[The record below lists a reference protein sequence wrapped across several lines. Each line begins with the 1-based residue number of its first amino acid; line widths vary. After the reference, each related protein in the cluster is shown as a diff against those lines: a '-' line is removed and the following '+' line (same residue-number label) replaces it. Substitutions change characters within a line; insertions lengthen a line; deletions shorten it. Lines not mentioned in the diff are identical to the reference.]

1 MRVSFKNCDP
11 KAPSMSRTKS
21 FLLSASALALT
32 GVVAPAALAQ
42 DQAVEVQELIITG
55 SQVELASAY
64 AGGQVAR
71 GGRVGLFGALD
82 VMDAPFSA
90 TNYTEELVRNQQA
103 AGIGDVLKN
112 EPTVQVAKGFGN
124 FQELYV
130 VRGFPVY
137 SDDMT
142 YNGVYGVLPR
152 QFVAAELV
160 ERVEVFRGANSFLNG
175 AAPGGSGVGGAF
187 NVVPKR
193 ADERLTRAT
202 LGYETGGQ
210 IYGAFDAARRFGA
223 EQDFGARLNLVRRD
237 GETSISNQ
245 ERALSVAALGL
256 DYDNGRLRFA
266 ADVGYQDHRIEAP
279 RPSVTP
285 TSEIPAAPDADINF
299 AQPWTYTD
307 EEQLFGVV
315 RGEFDF
321 SANLTGWAALGA
333 RDGKEANVLANPRAS
348 SGGAISAYRFD
359 NTREDEIISADA
371 GLRAA
376 FATGGFDHLLV
387 ASVSAIQSKSR
398 NAYAFSDFA
407 GFAGNLYNPVAV
419 APPAAN
425 FFVGGDLNNPGVTE
439 EVDNRSFALADM
451 ITFWDGRMIAT
462 LGARFQEIET
472 TSFNYDTGAQ
482 ISQYADDAVTPA
494 FGLVYKATDAVS
506 VYANYAE
513 ALTPGQIAPGTVGAV
528 PILNAGEIT
537 APFRSKQYEAG
548 VKFDQGTFGGTIS
561 VFSITQ
567 PSAIVTANR
576 FVVDGEQEHRGV
588 ELSVYG
594 EPRPGLRVLGG
605 ATLLKAE
612 RERTQGGAFDGKTA
626 IGVPERQAN
635 LNLEYDLPALPGLTL
650 DGRLVYTGEQFAN
663 EANTLELDA
672 WTRLDLGVRYSF
684 EAQGKPLT
692 LRARV
697 ENVTDEADW
706 LSAGGYPGANYLVLG
721 PPRTFIV
728 SASVDF

>member
-1 MRVSFKNCDP
+1 
-11 KAPSMSRTKS
+11 MSRTKS
-21 FLLSASALALT
+21 ILLSASAMALSLALAP
-32 GVVAPAALAQ
+32 VAQAQ
-42 DQAVEVQELIITG
+42 DGAVEVQELIITG
-55 SQVELASAY
+55 SQVQLPAAY

-82 VMDAPFSA
+82 VMDSPFSS
-90 TNYTEELVRNQQA
+90 TNYTEELVRAQQA
-103 AGIGDVLKN
+103 VSIGDVLKN
-112 EPTVQVAKGFGN
+112 EPTVRVAKGFGN

-193 ADERLTRAT
+193 ADEALTRTT

-237 GETSISNQ
+237 GETSISDQ
-245 ERALSVAALGL
+245 ERELSVAALGL
-256 DYDNGRLRFA
+256 DYDDGRLRFS
-266 ADVGYQDHRIEAP
+266 ADLGYQDHRIEAP

-285 TSEIPAAPDADINF
+285 TSDIPAAPDADVNF

-321 SANLTGWAALGA
+321 STNLTGWAALGG
-333 RDGKEANVLANPRAS
+333 RDGKEANVLANPTALA
-348 SGGAISAYRFD
+348 GGATSAYRFD
-359 NTREDEIISADA
+359 NTREDEVISADA

-376 FATGGFDHLLV
+376 FATGGFEHLLV

-398 NAYAFSDFA
+398 NAYAFSSFA
-407 GFAGNLYNPVAV
+407 GFAGNLYNPVA
-419 APPAAN
+419 APPPAPT
-425 FFVGGDLNNPGVTE
+425 FFTGGDLNNPGVTE

-462 LGARFQEIET
+462 VGARFQEIET

-482 ISQYADDAVTPA
+482 VSQYADDAVTPA

-513 ALTPGQIAPGTVGAV
+513 ALTPGQIAPGTVGAI

-548 VKFDQGTFGGTIS
+548 VKFDQGTFGGTVS

-567 PSAIVTANR
+567 PSAIVVANR
-576 FVVDGEQEHRGV
+576 FVVDGEQAHRGV
-588 ELSVYG
+588 ELSFYG
-594 EPRPGLRVLGG
+594 EPMPGLRVLGG
-605 ATLLKAE
+605 ATVLNAE
-612 RERTQGGAFDGKTA
+612 RERTQGGTFDGKTA

-635 LNLEYDLPALPGLTL
+635 LNVEYDLPALPGLTL

-684 EAQGKPLT
+684 ETQGRPLT

-697 ENVTDEADW
+697 ENVTDESDW

-721 PPRTFIV
+721 APRTFIL

>member
-1 MRVSFKNCDP
+1 
-11 KAPSMSRTKS
+11 MSRTTS
-21 FLLSASALALT
+21 ILLTASALALSLAT
-32 GVVAPAALAQ
+32 ASGALAQ
-42 DQAVEVQELIITG
+42 EGAVEVQELIITG
-55 SQVELASAY
+55 SQVELAPAY
-64 AGGQVAR
+64 AGGQVAQ

-82 VMDAPFSA
+82 VMDTPFSA

-103 AGIGDVLKN
+103 TGIGDVLKN
-112 EPTVQVAKGFGN
+112 EPMVRVAKGFGN

-142 YNGVYGVLPR
+142 YNGVYGILPR

-187 NVVPKR
+187 NIVPKR
-193 ADERLTRAT
+193 AGEALTRTT
-202 LGYETGGQ
+202 LGYESGGQ
-210 IYGAFDAARRFGA
+210 LYGALDTARRFGP

-237 GETSISNQ
+237 GETAISDQ
-245 ERALSVAALGL
+245 ERELSVAALGL
-256 DYDNGRLRFA
+256 DYDDGRLRFS
-266 ADVGYQDHRIEAP
+266 ADMGYQDHRIDRP

-285 TSEIPAAPDADINF
+285 TIEIPAAPDADVNF
-299 AQPWTYTD
+299 AQPWTFTD
-307 EEQLFGVV
+307 EEQLFGVA

-321 SANLTGWAALGA
+321 TPNLTGWAALGG
-333 RDGKEANVLANPRAS
+333 RDGKEANVLANPTAQA
-348 SGGAISAYRFD
+348 GGAITAYRFD

-398 NAYAFSDFA
+398 NAYAFSNFA
-407 GFAGNLYNPVAV
+407 GFPGNLYNPVAV
-419 APPAAN
+419 AAPAAN
-425 FFVGGDLNNPGVTE
+425 FFTGGDLNNPGVTE

-472 TSFNYDTGAQ
+472 TSFDYNTGAQ
-482 ISQYADDAVTPA
+482 LSQYADDAVTPA

-513 ALTPGQIAPGTVGAV
+513 ALTPGQIAPGTVGAI

-548 VKFDQGTFGGTIS
+548 VKFDQGTFGGTVS

-567 PSAIVTANR
+567 PSAIVAANR
-576 FVVDGEQEHRGV
+576 FVVDGEQAHRGV
-588 ELSVYG
+588 ELSLYG
-594 EPRPGLRVLGG
+594 EPTPGLRVLGG
-605 ATLLKAE
+605 ATVLNAE

-635 LNLEYDLPALPGLTL
+635 LNLEYDLPTVPGLTL

-684 EAQGKPLT
+684 EAQGRPLT

-697 ENVTDEADW
+697 ENLTDEADW

-721 PPRTFIV
+721 APRTFIV

>member
-1 MRVSFKNCDP
+1 
-11 KAPSMSRTKS
+11 MSRTKS
-21 FLLSASALALT
+21 ILLSASAMALSLAL
-32 GVVAPAALAQ
+32 APGAQAQ
-42 DQAVEVQELIITG
+42 DGEVEVQELIITG
-55 SQVELASAY
+55 SQVRLPAAY

-82 VMDAPFSA
+82 VMDSPFSS
-90 TNYTEELVRNQQA
+90 TNYTEELVRAQQA
-103 AGIGDVLKN
+103 VSIGDVLKN
-112 EPTVQVAKGFGN
+112 EPMVRVAKGFGN

-193 ADERLTRAT
+193 ADEALTRAT

-237 GETSISNQ
+237 GETSISDQ
-245 ERALSVAALGL
+245 ERELSVAALGL
-256 DYDNGRLRFA
+256 DYDDGRLRFS
-266 ADVGYQDHRIEAP
+266 ADLGYQDHRIEAP

-285 TSEIPAAPDADINF
+285 TSEIPAVPDADVNF

-321 SANLTGWAALGA
+321 STNLTGWAALGG
-333 RDGKEANVLANPRAS
+333 REGKEANVLANPRALT
-348 SGGAISAYRFD
+348 GGVTSAYRFD

-398 NAYAFSDFA
+398 NAYAFSSFA
-407 GFAGNLYNPVAV
+407 GF
-419 APPAAN
+419 
-425 FFVGGDLNNPGVTE
+425 TE

-472 TSFNYDTGAQ
+472 TSFNYDTGVQ
-482 ISQYADDAVTPA
+482 VSQYADDAVTPA
-494 FGLVYKATDAVS
+494 FGLVYKATEAVS

-513 ALTPGQIAPGTVGAV
+513 ALTPGQIAPGTVGAI

-548 VKFDQGTFGGTIS
+548 VKFDQGTFGGTVS

-567 PSAIVTANR
+567 PSAIVVANR
-576 FVVDGEQEHRGV
+576 FVVDGEQTHRGV
-588 ELSVYG
+588 ELSLYG
-594 EPRPGLRVLGG
+594 EPTPGLRVLGG
-605 ATLLKAE
+605 ATVLNAE
-612 RERTQGGAFDGKTA
+612 RERTQGGTFDGKTA
-626 IGVPERQAN
+626 IGVPEHQAN
-635 LNLEYDLPALPGLTL
+635 LNVEYDLPALPGLTL
-650 DGRLVYTGEQFAN
+650 DGRIVYTGEQFTN

-672 WTRLDLGVRYSF
+672 WTRLDLGVRYAF
-684 EAQGKPLT
+684 ETQGRPLT

-721 PPRTFIV
+721 TPRTFIV

>member
-1 MRVSFKNCDP
+1 
-11 KAPSMSRTKS
+11 MSRTTS
-21 FLLSASALALT
+21 ILFSASALALSLAT
-32 GVVAPAALAQ
+32 ASGALAQ
-42 DQAVEVQELIITG
+42 EGAVEVQELIITG
-55 SQVELASAY
+55 SQVELAPAY
-64 AGGQVAR
+64 AGGQVAQ

-82 VMDAPFSA
+82 VMDTPFSA

-103 AGIGDVLKN
+103 TGIGDVLKN
-112 EPTVQVAKGFGN
+112 EPMVRVAKGFGN

-142 YNGVYGVLPR
+142 YNGVYGILPR

-187 NVVPKR
+187 NIVPKR
-193 ADERLTRAT
+193 AGEALTRTT
-202 LGYETGGQ
+202 LGYESGGQ
-210 IYGAFDAARRFGA
+210 LYGALDTARRFGP
-223 EQDFGARLNLVRRD
+223 EQDFGVRLNLVRRD
-237 GETSISNQ
+237 GETAISDQ

-256 DYDNGRLRFA
+256 DYDDGRLRFS
-266 ADVGYQDHRIEAP
+266 ADVGYQDHRIDRP

-285 TSEIPAAPDADINF
+285 TIEIPAAPDADVNF
-299 AQPWTYTD
+299 AQPWTFTD
-307 EEQLFGVV
+307 EEQLFGVA

-321 SANLTGWAALGA
+321 TPNLTGWAALGG
-333 RDGKEANVLANPRAS
+333 RDGKEANVLANPTAQA
-348 SGGAISAYRFD
+348 GGAITAYRFD
-359 NTREDEIISADA
+359 NTREDEVISADA

-398 NAYAFSDFA
+398 NAYAFSNFA
-407 GFAGNLYNPVAV
+407 GFPGNLYNPVAV
-419 APPAAN
+419 AAPAAN
-425 FFVGGDLNNPGVTE
+425 FFTGGDLNNPGVTE

-472 TSFNYDTGAQ
+472 TSFDYNTGAQ
-482 ISQYADDAVTPA
+482 LSQYADDAVTPA

-513 ALTPGQIAPGTVGAV
+513 ALTPGQIAPGTVGAI

-548 VKFDQGTFGGTIS
+548 VKFDQGTFGGTVS

-567 PSAIVTANR
+567 PSAIVAANR
-576 FVVDGEQEHRGV
+576 FVVDGEQAHRGV
-588 ELSVYG
+588 ELSLYG
-594 EPRPGLRVLGG
+594 EPTPGLRVLGG
-605 ATLLKAE
+605 ATVLNAE

-635 LNLEYDLPALPGLTL
+635 LNLEYDLPTVPGLTL

-684 EAQGKPLT
+684 EAQGRPLT

-697 ENVTDEADW
+697 ENLTDEADW

-721 PPRTFIV
+721 APRTFIV

>member
-1 MRVSFKNCDP
+1 MT
-11 KAPSMSRTKS
+11 RTKS
-21 FLLSASALALT
+21 ILLSASVMALSLAS
-32 GVVAPAALAQ
+32 APGAQ
-42 DQAVEVQELIITG
+42 AQEGAVEVQELIITG
-55 SQVELASAY
+55 SQVQLPPVY

-71 GGRVGLFGALD
+71 GGRVGLFGSLD
-82 VMDAPFSA
+82 AMDSPFSS
-90 TNYTEELVRNQQA
+90 TNYTEALVRAQQA
-103 AGIGDVLKN
+103 VSIGDVLKN
-112 EPTVQVAKGFGN
+112 EPMVRVAKGFGN

-193 ADERLTRAT
+193 ADEALTRAT
-202 LGYETGGQ
+202 VGYETGGQ
-210 IYGAFDAARRFGA
+210 IYGAFDAARRFGG

-237 GETSISNQ
+237 GETSISDQ

-256 DYDNGRLRFA
+256 DYDDGRLRFS
-266 ADVGYQDHRIEAP
+266 ADLGYQDHRIDAP

-285 TSEIPAAPDADINF
+285 TGEIPAAPDADVNF

-315 RGEFDF
+315 RGEFDI
-321 SANLTGWAALGA
+321 SANLTGWAALGG
-333 RDGKEANVLANPRAS
+333 RDGKEANVLANPTALA
-348 SGGAISAYRFD
+348 GGATSAYRFD
-359 NTREDEIISADA
+359 NTREDEVISADA

-376 FATGGFDHLLV
+376 FATGGFDHLVV
-387 ASVSAIQSKSR
+387 ASVSAIRSKSR
-398 NAYAFSDFA
+398 NAYAFSNFA

-419 APPAAN
+419 APPAPT
-425 FFVGGDLNNPGVTE
+425 FFLGGDLNNPGVTE

-482 ISQYADDAVTPA
+482 ISQYADDAITPA

-548 VKFDQGTFGGTIS
+548 VKFDQGTFGGTVS

-567 PSAIVTANR
+567 PSAIVVANR

-594 EPRPGLRVLGG
+594 EPTPGLRVLGG
-605 ATLLKAE
+605 ATVLNAE
-612 RERTQGGAFDGKTA
+612 RKRTQGGTFDGKTA

-635 LNLEYDLPALPGLTL
+635 LNVEYDLPALPGLTL

-684 EAQGKPLT
+684 EAQGRPLT

-721 PPRTFIV
+721 SPRTFIV

>member
-1 MRVSFKNCDP
+1 
-11 KAPSMSRTKS
+11 MSRTKTI
-21 FLLSASALALT
+21 LLSASAMALSLAFT
-32 GVVAPAALAQ
+32 PGALAQ
-42 DQAVEVQELIITG
+42 ESAVQVQELIITG
-55 SQVELASAY
+55 SQVELAPAY

-82 VMDAPFSA
+82 MMSTPFSA

-103 AGIGDVLKN
+103 TGIGDVLKN
-112 EPTVQVAKGFGN
+112 EPMVRVAKGFGN

-142 YNGVYGVLPR
+142 YNGVYGILPR

-193 ADERLTRAT
+193 AGEPLTRAT
-202 LGYETGGQ
+202 LGYESGGQ
-210 IYGAFDAARRFGA
+210 IHGALDAARRFGP

-237 GETSISNQ
+237 GGTAISDQ
-245 ERALSVAALGL
+245 ERELSVAALGL
-256 DYDNGRLRFA
+256 DYDDGRLRFS
-266 ADVGYQDHRIEAP
+266 ADVGYQDHQIDRP

-299 AQPWTYTD
+299 AQPWTFTD
-307 EEQLFGVV
+307 EEQLFGVA

-321 SANLTGWAALGA
+321 TPNLTGWAALGG
-333 RDGKEANVLANPRAS
+333 RDGKEANVLANPTAQA
-348 SGGAISAYRFD
+348 GGAITAYRFD
-359 NTREDEIISADA
+359 NTRKDKVISADA

-398 NAYAFSDFA
+398 NAYAFSSFA
-407 GFAGNLYNPVAV
+407 GFPGNLYNPVAV

-425 FFVGGDLNNPGVTE
+425 FFTGGDLNNPGVTE

-472 TSFNYDTGAQ
+472 TSFDYNTGARV
-482 ISQYADDAVTPA
+482 SQYADDAVTPA

-513 ALTPGQIAPGTVGAV
+513 ALTPGQIAPGAVGGV
-528 PILNAGEIT
+528 PVLNAGEIT

-548 VKFDQGTFGGTIS
+548 VKFDQGTFGGMIS

-567 PSAIVTANR
+567 PSAIVVANR
-576 FVVDGEQEHRGV
+576 FIVDGEQEHRGV

-594 EPRPGLRVLGG
+594 EPMPGLRVLGG
-605 ATLLKAE
+605 ATVLNAE

-635 LNLEYDLPALPGLTL
+635 LNIEYDLPALPGLTL
-650 DGRLVYTGEQFAN
+650 DGRLVFTGQQFAN
-663 EANTLELDA
+663 AANTLELDA

-684 EAQGKPLT
+684 DAQGKPLT

-697 ENVTDEADW
+697 ENLTDEADW

-721 PPRTFIV
+721 TPRTLIV

>member
-1 MRVSFKNCDP
+1 
-11 KAPSMSRTKS
+11 MSAIKT
-21 FLLSASALALT
+21 LLSSASALAL
-32 GVVAPAALAQ
+32 VLSVAPAAMAQ
-42 DQAVEVQELIITG
+42 GVEVDELVVTG
-55 SQVELASAY
+55 SQVELAPVY

-82 VMDAPFSA
+82 VMDTPFSA

-103 AGIGDVLKN
+103 TGVGDVLKN
-112 EPTVQVAKGFGN
+112 EPTVRVAKGFGN

-152 QFVAAELV
+152 QFVAAELI
-160 ERVEVFRGANSFLNG
+160 ERLEVFRGANSFLNG
-175 AAPGGSGVGGAF
+175 AAPGGSGIGGAF

-193 ADERLTRAT
+193 AGADLTRAT
-202 LGYETGGQ
+202 VGYENDGAL
-210 IYGAFDAARRFGA
+210 YGALDVARRFGA

-237 GETSISNQ
+237 GETSISDQ
-245 ERALSVAALGL
+245 ERELSVAALGL
-256 DYDNGRLRFA
+256 DYDDGRLRFS
-266 ADVGYQDHRIEAP
+266 ADIGYQDHRIDAP

-285 TSEIPAAPDADINF
+285 SSEIPTPPDADVNF

-307 EEQLFGVV
+307 EEQLFFVV

-321 SANLTGWAALGA
+321 NANLSGWAAIGG
-333 RDGKEANVLANPRAS
+333 RDGKEANVLANPTAVG
-348 SGGAISAYRFD
+348 GGAISAYRFD
-359 NTREDEIISADA
+359 NAREDEVISADA
-371 GLRAA
+371 GLRAE
-376 FATGGFDHLLV
+376 FATGGLEHVLV

-407 GFAGNLYNPVAV
+407 GFAGDLYNPVAV
-419 APPAAN
+419 PPPAPN
-425 FFVGGDLNNPGVTE
+425 FFTGGDLNDPGVTE

-472 TSFNYDTGAQ
+472 TSFDYDTGAQ
-482 ISQYADDAVTPA
+482 VSQYADDAVTPA
-494 FGLVYKATDAVS
+494 FGLVYKATEAVS

-513 ALTPGQIAPGTVGAV
+513 ALTPGQIAPGTVGAI

-548 VKFDQGTFGGTIS
+548 VKLDQGTFGGAVS

-567 PSAIVTANR
+567 PSAIVIGNL

-588 ELSVYG
+588 ELSFYG
-594 EPRPGLRVLGG
+594 EPAPGLRVLGG
-605 ATLLKAE
+605 ATVLNAE
-612 RERTQGGAFDGKTA
+612 RERTQDGAFDGKTA

-635 LNLEYDLPALPGLTL
+635 LNLEYDLPALPGLSL
-650 DGRLVYTGEQFAN
+650 DGRLVYTGKQFAN
-663 EANTLELDA
+663 ETNTLELDA
-672 WTRLDLGVRYSF
+672 WTRLDLGARYSLDVS
-684 EAQGKPLT
+684 GKPVT
-692 LRARV
+692 LRARI
-697 ENVTDEADW
+697 ENVTDENDW

-721 PPRTFIV
+721 APRTFIV

>member
-1 MRVSFKNCDP
+1 
-11 KAPSMSRTKS
+11 MSRTKS
-21 FLLSASALALT
+21 FLFSASVLALS
-32 GVVAPAALAQ
+32 GAIAPGALAQ
-42 DQAVEVQELIITG
+42 EQAVEVQELIITG
-55 SQVELASAY
+55 SQVELAPAY

-103 AGIGDVLKN
+103 TGIGDVLKN
-112 EPTVQVAKGFGN
+112 EPTVRVAKGFGN

-160 ERVEVFRGANSFLNG
+160 ERIEVFRGANSFLNG

-193 ADERLTRAT
+193 ADEPLTRAT
-202 LGYETGGQ
+202 VGYGTEGQ
-210 IYGAFDAARRFGA
+210 IYGALDGARRFGA
-223 EQDFGARLNLVRRD
+223 EQQFGARLNLVRRD
-237 GETSISNQ
+237 GETAIAGQ
-245 ERALSVAALGL
+245 DRRLSVAALGL
-256 DYDNGRLRFA
+256 DYDDGRLRFT
-266 ADVGYQDHRIEAP
+266 ADLGYQDHRIDAP
-279 RPSVTP
+279 RPSVSP
-285 TSEIPAAPDADINF
+285 TSEIPAAPDAASNF

-321 SANLTGWAALGA
+321 TQNLTGWAALGG
-333 RDGKEANVLANPRAS
+333 RDGKETNVLANPTALT
-348 SGGAISAYRFD
+348 GGAISAYRFD
-359 NTREDEIISADA
+359 NAREDEVISADA

-376 FATGGFDHLLV
+376 FATGGFEHLLV
-387 ASVSAIQSKSR
+387 ASVSTIRSTSR
-398 NAYAFSDFA
+398 NAYAFSNFA
-407 GFAGNLYNPVAV
+407 GFAGNLYSPVPV
-419 APPAAN
+419 PPPTAN

-462 LGARFQEIET
+462 LGARYQEIET
-472 TSFNYDTGAQ
+472 TSFDYNSGLQ
-482 ISQYADDAVTPA
+482 VSQYADDAITPA

-513 ALTPGQIAPGTVGAV
+513 ALTPGQIAPGTANGV

-548 VKFDQGTFGGTIS
+548 VKFDQGSFGGTVSI
-561 VFSITQ
+561 FSLTQ
-567 PSAIVTANR
+567 PSAIVAANR

-588 ELSVYG
+588 EISVFG
-594 EPRPGLRVLGG
+594 EPAPGLRVLGG
-605 ATLLKAE
+605 ATVLNAE
-612 RERTQGGAFDGKTA
+612 RERTQGGGFDGKTA
-626 IGVPERQAN
+626 IGVPEQQAN
-635 LNLEYDLPALPGLTL
+635 LNLEYDLPTLPGLTVE
-650 DGRLVYTGEQFAN
+650 GRLVYTGKQFAN

-672 WTRLDLGVRYSF
+672 WTRLDLGARYSLDVSG
-684 EAQGKPLT
+684 QPVT

-697 ENVTDEADW
+697 ENLTDESDW

-721 PPRTFIV
+721 APRTFIL

>member
-1 MRVSFKNCDP
+1 
-11 KAPSMSRTKS
+11 MSRPKTI
-21 FLLSASALALT
+21 LLSASAMALSLAA
-32 GVVAPAALAQ
+32 APGALAQ
-42 DQAVEVQELIITG
+42 DSAVEVQELIITG
-55 SQVELASAY
+55 SQVELAPAY

-82 VMDAPFSA
+82 MMSTPFSA

-103 AGIGDVLKN
+103 TGIGDVLKN
-112 EPTVQVAKGFGN
+112 EPMVRVAKGFGN

-130 VRGFPVY
+130 VRGFPVF

-142 YNGVYGVLPR
+142 YNGVYGILPR

-187 NVVPKR
+187 NIVPKR
-193 ADERLTRAT
+193 AGEALTRAT
-202 LGYETGGQ
+202 VGYETGGQ

-245 ERALSVAALGL
+245 ERELSVAALGL
-256 DYDNGRLRFA
+256 DFDNGRLRFA
-266 ADVGYQDHRIEAP
+266 ADVGYQDHRIDAP

-285 TSEIPAAPDADINF
+285 TTVIPAAPEADVNF

-307 EEQLFGVV
+307 EQQLFGVV

-321 SANLTGWAALGA
+321 SANLTGWAALGG
-333 RDGKEANVLANPRAS
+333 RDGKEANVLANPTALA
-348 SGGAISAYRFD
+348 GGATSAYRFD
-359 NTREDEIISADA
+359 NTREDEVISADA

-398 NAYAFSDFA
+398 NAYAFSNFA
-407 GFAGNLYNPVAV
+407 GFGGDLYNPTG
-419 APPAAN
+419 APQPAAN
-425 FFVGGDLNNPGVTE
+425 FFVGGDLNDPGVTE

-472 TSFNYDTGAQ
+472 TSFDYNTGAQ
-482 ISQYADDAVTPA
+482 VSQYADDAVTPS

-513 ALTPGQIAPGTVGAV
+513 ALTPGQVAPATSGGV

-548 VKFDQGTFGGTIS
+548 VKFDQGTFGGTLA

-567 PSAIVTANR
+567 PSAIVAANR

-588 ELSVYG
+588 EFSVYG
-594 EPRPGLRVLGG
+594 EPMPGLRVLGG
-605 ATLLKAE
+605 ATVLNAE
-612 RERTQGGAFDGKTA
+612 RERTQDGAFDGKTA

-635 LNLEYDLPALPGLTL
+635 LNVEYDLPALPGLTL

-663 EANTLELDA
+663 ASNTLELDA
-672 WTRLDLGVRYSF
+672 WSRLDLGVRYSF
-684 EAQGKPLT
+684 EAQGRPLT

-697 ENVTDEADW
+697 ENLTDEADW

-721 PPRTFIV
+721 TPRTFIV

>member
-1 MRVSFKNCDP
+1 
-11 KAPSMSRTKS
+11 MSRTTS
-21 FLLSASALALT
+21 ILFSASALALSLAT
-32 GVVAPAALAQ
+32 ASGALAQ
-42 DQAVEVQELIITG
+42 EGAVEVQELIITG
-55 SQVELASAY
+55 SQVELAPAY
-64 AGGQVAR
+64 AGGQVAQ

-82 VMDAPFSA
+82 VMDTPFSA

-103 AGIGDVLKN
+103 TGIGDVLKN
-112 EPTVQVAKGFGN
+112 EPMVRVAKGFGN

-130 VRGFPVY
+130 VRGFPVF

-142 YNGVYGVLPR
+142 YNGVYGILPR

-187 NVVPKR
+187 NIVPKR
-193 ADERLTRAT
+193 AGEALTRTT
-202 LGYETGGQ
+202 LGYESGGQ
-210 IYGAFDAARRFGA
+210 LYGALDAARRFGP
-223 EQDFGARLNLVRRD
+223 EQDFGVRLNLVRRD
-237 GETSISNQ
+237 GETAISDQ
-245 ERALSVAALGL
+245 ERELSVAALGL
-256 DYDNGRLRFA
+256 DYDDGRLRFS
-266 ADVGYQDHRIEAP
+266 ADVGFQDHRIDRP

-285 TSEIPAAPDADINF
+285 TIEIPAAPDTDVNF
-299 AQPWTYTD
+299 AQPWTFTD
-307 EEQLFGVV
+307 EEQLFGVA

-321 SANLTGWAALGA
+321 TPNLTGWAALGG
-333 RDGKEANVLANPRAS
+333 RDGKEANVLANPTAQA
-348 SGGAISAYRFD
+348 GGAITAYRFD

-398 NAYAFSDFA
+398 NAYAFSNFA
-407 GFAGNLYNPVAV
+407 GFPGNLYNPVAV
-419 APPAAN
+419 AAPAAN
-425 FFVGGDLNNPGVTE
+425 FFTGGDLNNPGVTE

-472 TSFNYDTGAQ
+472 TSFDYNTGGQ
-482 ISQYADDAVTPA
+482 LSQYADDAVTPA

-513 ALTPGQIAPGTVGAV
+513 ALTPGQIAPATSGGV

-567 PSAIVTANR
+567 PSAIVAANR
-576 FVVDGEQEHRGV
+576 FVVDGEQAHRGV
-588 ELSVYG
+588 ELSLYG
-594 EPRPGLRVLGG
+594 EPTPGLRVLGG
-605 ATLLKAE
+605 ATVLNAE

-635 LNLEYDLPALPGLTL
+635 LNLEYDLPTVPGLTL

-663 EANTLELDA
+663 ETNTLELDA

-684 EAQGKPLT
+684 EAQGRPLT

-697 ENVTDEADW
+697 ENLTDEADW

-721 PPRTFIV
+721 APRTFIV

>member
-1 MRVSFKNCDP
+1 
-11 KAPSMSRTKS
+11 MSRTTS
-21 FLLSASALALT
+21 ILLTASALALSLAT
-32 GVVAPAALAQ
+32 ASGALAQ
-42 DQAVEVQELIITG
+42 EGAVEVQELIITG
-55 SQVELASAY
+55 SQVELAPAY
-64 AGGQVAR
+64 AGGQVAQ

-82 VMDAPFSA
+82 VMDTPFSA

-103 AGIGDVLKN
+103 TGIGDVLKN
-112 EPTVQVAKGFGN
+112 EPMVRVAKGFGN

-142 YNGVYGVLPR
+142 YNGVYGILPR

-187 NVVPKR
+187 NIVPKR
-193 ADERLTRAT
+193 AGEALTRTT
-202 LGYETGGQ
+202 LGYESGGQ
-210 IYGAFDAARRFGA
+210 LYGALDAARRFGP
-223 EQDFGARLNLVRRD
+223 ERDFGARLNLVRRD
-237 GETSISNQ
+237 GETAISDQ

-256 DYDNGRLRFA
+256 DYDDGRLRFS
-266 ADVGYQDHRIEAP
+266 ADVGYQDHRIDRP

-285 TSEIPAAPDADINF
+285 TIEIPAAPDADVNF
-299 AQPWTYTD
+299 AQPWTFTD
-307 EEQLFGVV
+307 EEQLFGVA

-321 SANLTGWAALGA
+321 TPNLTGWAALGG
-333 RDGKEANVLANPRAS
+333 RDGKEANVLANPTAQA
-348 SGGAISAYRFD
+348 GGAITAYRFD

-398 NAYAFSDFA
+398 NAYAFSNFA
-407 GFAGNLYNPVAV
+407 GFPGNLYNPVAV
-419 APPAAN
+419 AAPAAN
-425 FFVGGDLNNPGVTE
+425 FFTGGDLNNPGVTE

-472 TSFNYDTGAQ
+472 TSFDYNTGAQ
-482 ISQYADDAVTPA
+482 LSQYADDAVTPA

-513 ALTPGQIAPGTVGAV
+513 ALTPGQIAPGTVGAI

-548 VKFDQGTFGGTIS
+548 VKFDQGTFGGTVS

-567 PSAIVTANR
+567 PSAIVAANR
-576 FVVDGEQEHRGV
+576 FVVDGEQAHRGV
-588 ELSVYG
+588 ELSLYG
-594 EPRPGLRVLGG
+594 EPTPGLRVLGG
-605 ATLLKAE
+605 ATVLNAE

-635 LNLEYDLPALPGLTL
+635 LNLEYDLPTVPGLTL

-684 EAQGKPLT
+684 EAQGRPLT

-697 ENVTDEADW
+697 ENLTDEADW

-721 PPRTFIV
+721 APRTFIV

>member
-1 MRVSFKNCDP
+1 
-11 KAPSMSRTKS
+11 MSAIKT
-21 FLLSASALALT
+21 LLSSASALAIVLT
-32 GVVAPAALAQ
+32 AAPAAMAQ
-42 DQAVEVQELIITG
+42 EVEVDELVVTG
-55 SQVELASAY
+55 SQVELAPVY

-82 VMDAPFSA
+82 VMDTPFSA

-103 AGIGDVLKN
+103 TGVGDVLKN
-112 EPTVQVAKGFGN
+112 EPTVRVAKGFGN

-142 YNGVYGVLPR
+142 YNGVYGILPR
-152 QFVAAELV
+152 QFVAAELI
-160 ERVEVFRGANSFLNG
+160 ERLEVFRGANSFLNG

-193 ADERLTRAT
+193 AGADLTRAT
-202 LGYETGGQ
+202 VGYENDGAL
-210 IYGAFDAARRFGA
+210 YGALDVARRFGA

-237 GETSISNQ
+237 GETSISDQ
-245 ERALSVAALGL
+245 EHELSVAALGL
-256 DYDNGRLRFA
+256 DYDDGRLRFS
-266 ADVGYQDHRIEAP
+266 ADIGYQDHRIDAP

-285 TSEIPAAPDADINF
+285 SSEIPTPPDADVNF

-307 EEQLFGVV
+307 EEQLFFVV

-321 SANLTGWAALGA
+321 NANLSGWAAIGG
-333 RDGKEANVLANPRAS
+333 RDGKEANVLANPTAVG
-348 SGGAISAYRFD
+348 GGAISAYRFD
-359 NTREDEIISADA
+359 NAREDEVISADA
-371 GLRAA
+371 GLRAE
-376 FATGGFDHLLV
+376 FATGGLEHVLV

-407 GFAGNLYNPVAV
+407 GFAGDLYNPVAV
-419 APPAAN
+419 PPPAPN
-425 FFVGGDLNNPGVTE
+425 FFTGGDLNDPGVTE

-472 TSFNYDTGAQ
+472 TSFDYDTGAQ
-482 ISQYADDAVTPA
+482 VSQYADDAVTPA
-494 FGLVYKATDAVS
+494 FGLVYKATEAVS

-513 ALTPGQIAPGTVGAV
+513 ALTPGQIAPGTVGAI

-548 VKFDQGTFGGTIS
+548 VKLDQGTFGGAVS

-567 PSAIVTANR
+567 PSAIVIGNL

-588 ELSVYG
+588 ELSFYG
-594 EPRPGLRVLGG
+594 EPAPGLRVLGG
-605 ATLLKAE
+605 ATVLNAE
-612 RERTQGGAFDGKTA
+612 RERTQDGAFDGKTA

-635 LNLEYDLPALPGLTL
+635 LNLEYDLPALPGLSL
-650 DGRLVYTGEQFAN
+650 DGRLVYTGKQFAN
-663 EANTLELDA
+663 ETNTLELDA
-672 WTRLDLGVRYSF
+672 WTRLDLGARYSLDVS
-684 EAQGKPLT
+684 GKPVT
-692 LRARV
+692 LRARI
-697 ENVTDEADW
+697 ENVTDENDW

-721 PPRTFIV
+721 APRTFIV

>member
-1 MRVSFKNCDP
+1 
-11 KAPSMSRTKS
+11 MSRIKS
-21 FLLSASALALT
+21 ILLSASAMAAGLALAP
-32 GVVAPAALAQ
+32 GVQAQ
-42 DQAVEVQELIITG
+42 DGAVEVQELIITG
-55 SQVELASAY
+55 SQVRLPAAY

-82 VMDAPFSA
+82 VMDSPFSS
-90 TNYTEELVRNQQA
+90 TNYTEELVRAQQA
-103 AGIGDVLKN
+103 VSIGDVLKN
-112 EPTVQVAKGFGN
+112 EPMVRVAKGFGN

-193 ADERLTRAT
+193 ADEALTRAT

-237 GETSISNQ
+237 GETSISDQ
-245 ERALSVAALGL
+245 ERELSVAALGL
-256 DYDNGRLRFA
+256 DYDDGRLRFS
-266 ADVGYQDHRIEAP
+266 ADLGYQDHRIEAP

-285 TSEIPAAPDADINF
+285 TSEIPAAPDADVNF

-321 SANLTGWAALGA
+321 STNLTGWAALGG
-333 RDGKEANVLANPRAS
+333 REGKEANVLANPRALT
-348 SGGAISAYRFD
+348 GGATSAYRFD

-398 NAYAFSDFA
+398 NAYAFSSFA
-407 GFAGNLYNPVAV
+407 GFAGDLYNPVAV
-419 APPAAN
+419 PPPAPT
-425 FFVGGDLNNPGVTE
+425 FFTGGDLNNPGVTE

-482 ISQYADDAVTPA
+482 VSQYADDAVTPA
-494 FGLVYKATDAVS
+494 FGLVYKATEAVS

-513 ALTPGQIAPGTVGAV
+513 ALTPGQIAPATSGGV

-567 PSAIVTANR
+567 PSAIVVANR

-594 EPRPGLRVLGG
+594 EPMLGLRVLGG
-605 ATLLKAE
+605 ATVLNAE

-635 LNLEYDLPALPGLTL
+635 LNVEYDLPALPGLTL

-663 EANTLELDA
+663 AANTLELDA

-697 ENVTDEADW
+697 ENLTDEADW

-721 PPRTFIV
+721 SPRTFIV

>member
-1 MRVSFKNCDP
+1 
-11 KAPSMSRTKS
+11 MSRITS
-21 FLLSASALALT
+21 TLLSASALALSLAT
-32 GVVAPAALAQ
+32 APAVLAQ
-42 DQAVEVQELIITG
+42 ESEVEVQELIITG
-55 SQVELASAY
+55 SQVELTPAY

-82 VMDAPFSA
+82 VMDTPFSA
-90 TNYTEELVRNQQA
+90 TNYTEELARNQQA
-103 AGIGDVLKN
+103 TGIGDVLKN
-112 EPTVQVAKGFGN
+112 EPMVRVAKGFGN

-142 YNGVYGVLPR
+142 YNGVYGILPR

-193 ADERLTRAT
+193 AGEPLTRAT
-202 LGYETGGQ
+202 FGYETGGQ
-210 IYGAFDAARRFGA
+210 VHGALDAARRFGP

-237 GETSISNQ
+237 GETSISDQ
-245 ERALSVAALGL
+245 ERELSVAALGL
-256 DYDNGRLRFA
+256 DYDDGRLRFS
-266 ADVGYQDHRIEAP
+266 ADVGYQDHRIDRP

-285 TSEIPAAPDADINF
+285 TIEIPRAPDADVNF
-299 AQPWTYTD
+299 AQPWTFTD
-307 EEQLFGVV
+307 EEQLFGVA

-321 SANLTGWAALGA
+321 TPNLTGWAALGG
-333 RDGKEANVLANPRAS
+333 RDGKEANVLANPTAQA
-348 SGGAISAYRFD
+348 GGAITAYRFD
-359 NTREDEIISADA
+359 NTREDEVISADA
-371 GLRAA
+371 GLRADL
-376 FATGGFDHLLV
+376 ATGGFDHLLV
-387 ASVSAIQSKSR
+387 ASVSAIRSKSR
-398 NAYAFSDFA
+398 NAYAFSNFA
-407 GFAGNLYNPVAV
+407 GFGGDLYNPTA
-419 APPAAN
+419 APQPAAN

-472 TSFNYDTGAQ
+472 TSFDYNTGAQ
-482 ISQYADDAVTPA
+482 LSQYADDAVTPA

-513 ALTPGQIAPGTVGAV
+513 ALTPGQIAPATSGGV
-528 PILNAGEIT
+528 PVLNAGEIT

-548 VKFDQGTFGGTIS
+548 VKVDQGTFGGTIS

-567 PSAIVTANR
+567 PSAVVAANR
-576 FVVDGEQEHRGV
+576 FVVDGEQDHRGV
-588 ELSVYG
+588 ELSLYG
-594 EPRPGLRVLGG
+594 EPMPGLRVLGG
-605 ATLLKAE
+605 ATLLNAE

-635 LNLEYDLPALPGLTL
+635 LNIEYDLPALPGLTL

-663 EANTLELDA
+663 EANTLALDA

-721 PPRTFIV
+721 TPRTFIV

>member
-1 MRVSFKNCDP
+1 
-11 KAPSMSRTKS
+11 MSRTTS
-21 FLLSASALALT
+21 ILLTASALALSLAT
-32 GVVAPAALAQ
+32 ASGALAQ
-42 DQAVEVQELIITG
+42 EGAVEVQELIITG
-55 SQVELASAY
+55 SQVELAPAY
-64 AGGQVAR
+64 AGGQVAQ

-82 VMDAPFSA
+82 VMDTPFSA

-103 AGIGDVLKN
+103 TGIGDVLKN
-112 EPTVQVAKGFGN
+112 EPMVRVAKGFGN

-142 YNGVYGVLPR
+142 YNGVYGILPR

-187 NVVPKR
+187 NIVPKR
-193 ADERLTRAT
+193 AGEALTRTT
-202 LGYETGGQ
+202 LGYESGGQ
-210 IYGAFDAARRFGA
+210 LYGALDAARRFGP
-223 EQDFGARLNLVRRD
+223 EQDFGVRLNLVRRD
-237 GETSISNQ
+237 GETAISDQ
-245 ERALSVAALGL
+245 ERELSVAALGL
-256 DYDNGRLRFA
+256 DYDDGRLRFS
-266 ADVGYQDHRIEAP
+266 ADMGYQDHRIDRP

-285 TSEIPAAPDADINF
+285 TIEIPAAPDADVNF
-299 AQPWTYTD
+299 AQPWTFTD
-307 EEQLFGVV
+307 EEQLFGVA

-321 SANLTGWAALGA
+321 TPNLTGWAALGG
-333 RDGKEANVLANPRAS
+333 RDGKEANVLANPTAQA
-348 SGGAISAYRFD
+348 GGAITAYRFD

-398 NAYAFSDFA
+398 NAYAFSNFA
-407 GFAGNLYNPVAV
+407 GFPGNLYNPVAV
-419 APPAAN
+419 AAPAAN
-425 FFVGGDLNNPGVTE
+425 FFIGGDLNNPGVTE

-472 TSFNYDTGAQ
+472 TSFDYNTGAQ
-482 ISQYADDAVTPA
+482 LSQYADDAVTPA

-513 ALTPGQIAPGTVGAV
+513 ALTPGQIAPGTVGAI

-548 VKFDQGTFGGTIS
+548 VKFDQGTFGGTVS

-567 PSAIVTANR
+567 PSAIVAANR
-576 FVVDGEQEHRGV
+576 FVVDGEQAHRGV
-588 ELSVYG
+588 ELSLYG
-594 EPRPGLRVLGG
+594 EPTPGLRVLGG
-605 ATLLKAE
+605 ATVLNAE

-635 LNLEYDLPALPGLTL
+635 LNLEYDLPTVPGLTL

-684 EAQGKPLT
+684 EAQGRPLT

-697 ENVTDEADW
+697 ENLTDEADW

-721 PPRTFIV
+721 APRTFIV

>member
-1 MRVSFKNCDP
+1 
-11 KAPSMSRTKS
+11 MSPTRT
-21 FLLSASALALT
+21 FLLSASAMALSLAA
-32 GVVAPAALAQ
+32 APAALAQ
-42 DQAVEVQELIITG
+42 DGAVEVEELIITG
-55 SQVELASAY
+55 SQVKLPPVY

-82 VMDAPFSA
+82 AMDSPFAS
-90 TNYTEELVRNQQA
+90 TNYTEELVRAQQA
-103 AGIGDVLKN
+103 VSIGEVLQN
-112 EPTVQVAKGFGN
+112 EPTVRVAKGFGN

-142 YNGVYGVLPR
+142 YNGVYGILPR

-193 ADERLTRAT
+193 ATADLTRAT
-202 LGYETGGQ
+202 LGWENEGQ
-210 IYGAFDAARRFGA
+210 FYGALDAARRFGA

-237 GETSISNQ
+237 GETSINDQ
-245 ERALSVAALGL
+245 ERELSVAALGL
-256 DYDNGRLRFA
+256 DYDDGRLRFS
-266 ADVGYQDHRIEAP
+266 ADVGYQDHRIDAP

-285 TSEIPAAPDADINF
+285 TTEIPAAPDADVNF

-321 SANLTGWAALGA
+321 SPNLSGWAALGG
-333 RDGKEANVLANPRAS
+333 RDGKEANVLSNPTALA
-348 SGGAISAYRFD
+348 GGATTAYRFD
-359 NTREDEIISADA
+359 NTREDEVISADA
-371 GLRAA
+371 GLRAE
-376 FATGGFDHLLV
+376 FATGGFEHLLV
-387 ASVSAIQSKSR
+387 ASVSAIQLKSR
-398 NAYAFSDFA
+398 NAYAFSSFA

-425 FFVGGDLNNPGVTE
+425 FFTGGDLNNPVVTE

-482 ISQYADDAVTPA
+482 VSQYSDDAVTPA
-494 FGLVYKATDAVS
+494 FGLVYKPSDAIS
-506 VYANYAE
+506 VYGNYAE
-513 ALTPGQIAPGTVGAV
+513 ALTPGQIAPGTVGAI

-567 PSAIVTANR
+567 PSAIVVANR

-588 ELSVYG
+588 ELSFYG
-594 EPRPGLRVLGG
+594 EPIPGLRVLGG
-605 ATLLKAE
+605 GTVINAE
-612 RERTQGGAFDGKTA
+612 RERTQGGTFDGKTA

-635 LNLEYDLPALPGLTL
+635 LNVEYDLPALPGLTL

-672 WTRLDLGVRYSF
+672 WTRLDLGVRYGF
-684 EAQGKPLT
+684 EAQGTPVT

-697 ENVTDEADW
+697 ENVTDESDW

-721 PPRTFIV
+721 TPRTFVV